1 MAEANEEF
9 ERLMERLRAG
19 EPEAA
24 EELYRKYADHVL
36 RAVRRKLQHGM
47 RRHFDSV
54 DFTQDVWGS
63 FIAVPPET
71 FTFTTPRGLIHY
83 LAGMAAHKVLDATRE
98 RCNTAKRDAAREEPM
113 LQEPAAPRNE
123 SASQVAIAG
132 ERWQQLIEGL
142 TPPQRQVVQL
152 LQEGYTYEEIA
163 GQLNL
168 HPKAIQRLIRMLAE
182 RVES

>member
-1 MAEANEEF
+1 MADANVEF

-19 EPEAA
+19 EPAA
-24 EELYRKYADHVL
+24 VEELCRKYADHVL
-36 RAVRRKLQHGM
+36 RAVRRKLQPRM
-47 RRHFDSV
+47 RRQYDST
-54 DFTQDVWGS
+54 DFMQDVWGS
-63 FIAVPPET
+63 FVAVPPET
-71 FTFTTPRGLIHY
+71 FTFATPQDLIHY
-83 LAGMAAHKVLDATRE
+83 LAGMAAHKVLNATRG
-98 RCNTAKRDAAREEPM
+98 RYNTAKRGAASEQPI

-152 LQEGYTYEEIA
+152 LQEGFTYAEIA
-163 GQLNL
+163 GRLNL
-168 HPKAIQRLIRMLAE
+168 HPKAIQRLIQMLAE